1 LYLTNEYWTLD
12 KWAMPDKVI
21 KSNGYMIIWA
31 DEEPD
36 ESLLH
41 TNFKLE
47 SGSGELMLTDGTSDF
62 INWVDYP
69 SMDADI
75 SYGRYPNGTGPFADI
90 LPTFNGSN
98 DYVTSIEEGLKNSFE
113 IYPNPASDE
122 IHIRLAENGIF
133 NIEISDINGRLVLS
147 IDRQYINEKMT
158 LDVSEFANG
167 FYVIQLNHSDQ
178 LLMKKFVIN
187 K

>member
-1 LYLTNEYWTLD
+1 
-12 KWAMPDKVI
+12 M
-21 KSNGYMIIWA
+21 
-31 DEEPD
+31 
-36 ESLLH
+36 
-41 TNFKLE
+41 
-47 SGSGELMLTDGTSDF
+47 
-62 INWVDYP
+62 
-69 SMDADI
+69 
-75 SYGRYPNGTGPFADI
+75 
-90 LPTFNGSN
+90 
-98 DYVTSIEEGLKNSFE
+98 SIEEGLYNSFE

-133 NIEISDINGRLVLS
+133 NIEISDINGRSVLS